1 MHFAHDRARTDRVV
15 AEFRRILS
23 LRRFTEGGQVT
34 QLERDFG
41 EVSGVSAVAT
51 RSGMDALELLLETI
65 EPKWGDTVIVP
76 ANCFQSIPALV
87 ARSGHRPV
95 PIDIDRR
102 FRCPMADAPI
112 ARPPAVVLWVHH
124 CGTVHPRAGE
134 QIQDLRSR
142 GYFVI
147 EDFAYGIP
155 HDGRPDGDVS
165 MLTFA
170 PTKPFGGTGGAML
183 LVQDDEL
190 ARRVA
195 ARRSHGGQ
203 EMAWEGGEVFL
214 RARGI
219 DEVSAL
225 LARFQYAARA
235 SLRSHLHRLQ
245 EAYVSSVAACEHFR
259 ADVLTCQATQ
269 GRFPILLREPIATAV
284 CRELREQD
292 IAASV
297 MYGRPWFDYPWFR
310 EQCPS
315 ACEAIEAEPI
325 RIYLERLLCLP
336 LDSRMSTDSCSH
348 IIGAVDSIFR
358 RIDDV
363 LVMR

>member
-1 MHFAHDRARTDRVV
+1 MLFARNDRATDSVV

-23 LRRFTEGGQVT
+23 SSRFVDGEQVA
-34 QLERDFG
+34 QLERDFRD
-41 EVSGVSAVAT
+41 VSGVSAVAT

-65 EPKWGDTVIVP
+65 DPKWGNNVVVP

-87 ARSGHRPV
+87 VRSGLRPV

-102 FRCPMADAPI
+102 FRSPMVDALVV
-112 ARPPAVVLWVHH
+112 RPPAVMLWVHH
-124 CGTVHPRAGE
+124 CGTVHPGAGE

-155 HDGRPDGDVS
+155 QDGRPDGDVS

-170 PTKPFGGTGGAML
+170 PTKPFGGTSGAML
-183 LVQDDEL
+183 LVRDDKL
-190 ARRVA
+190 AHRLA
-195 ARRSHGGQ
+195 GRRSHGGQ
-203 EMAWEGGEVFL
+203 EVAWEGGEAFF

-225 LARFQYAARA
+225 LARLQYAARA

-245 EAYVSSVAACEHFR
+245 EAYVSSVAACERIH
-259 ADVLTCQATQ
+259 ADVLTCQVTQ
-269 GRFPILLREPIATAV
+269 GRLPMLLSEPIAGAV
-284 CRELREQD
+284 CKELREQN

-297 MYGRPWFDYPWFR
+297 MYGKPWFDYPWFR
-310 EQCPS
+310 ERCPS
-315 ACEAIEAEPI
+315 ACEAFDPESI
-325 RIYLERLLCLP
+325 RAYVRRLLCLP
-336 LDSRMSTDSCSH
+336 LHSRMSTVSCAR
-348 IIGAVDSIFR
+348 IVNAIANIVR
-358 RIDDV
+358 R
-363 LVMR
+363 